1 MKIVVALIEK
11 TFVCPVGVSV
21 PDWWDDATAR
31 ERLSTPETLG
41 LLDDAA
47 YPADWEETDE
57 EPEVRCVRAPAG
69 PVTPLL
75 EFPDEERP
83 RHVGLVGTER
93 AA

>member
-1 MKIVVALIEK
+1 MKTVVVLIEK
-11 TFVCPVGVSV
+11 KFVCPVAVSV

-57 EPEVRCVRAPAG
+57 EPAVRCVRAPAG
-69 PVTPLL
+69 PALPILG
-75 EFPDEERP
+75 FHGEEPPTFFEYREWRP
-83 RHVGLVGTER
+83 
-93 AA
+93 A